1 MKLSR
6 SKSMFN
12 IFTLFTLLAML
23 FGLAPVSHVQAE
35 APASPHFASGDF
47 AWAKGIGGTSDDD
60 GNGIAADSSDNV
72 YTVGSF
78 HGTVDFDPGAGTS
91 NLVSAGSYDIF
102 ISKLDSSGNFVWAKS
117 MGGAGYDIG
126 SSIALDSSGNVY
138 TTGHFQGT
146 ADFDPGA
153 GTANLTSAGGDDIFI
168 SKLDGNGDFVWAR
181 SMGGTSYD
189 DGYSIAVDSG
199 SNIYT
204 TGRFVDIV
212 DFDPGSGIYNLT
224 SAGND
229 DIFVSKLDSSGN
241 FVWAKSMGGTINDL
255 GYGIAVDSND
265 NVYTT
270 GYFWDTVDFDPGPG
284 ISTLTSVGIFD
295 VFISKLDSNG
305 NFVWAKGMGGV
316 TYDVGSGI
324 SVDSSGNVYTT
335 GTFGDTVDFD
345 PSAGTSNLTS
355 VGGWD
360 IFVSKLDSNGDF
372 VWAKNTGGVSDEY
385 GNGIALDISGNIY
398 TTGSYNGTVDFDPGA
413 GTFNLTSAGF
423 TDIFV
428 AKLDSG
434 GDFIWAKSM
443 GGVSDGNGNDVALD
457 SSGNVYT
464 TGAFYHTVDFDPG
477 PSIFNLTSAGG
488 NDIFISKL
496 QAAGIL
502 YAIPSGTGD
511 CSSWANACDLQYAL
525 TTATSGDEIW
535 VAAGT
540 YLPTTGSDRTA
551 TFQLIND
558 AAVYGGFAGT
568 ESARSERDFT
578 VNVTTLSG
586 DLSGNDNDTIL
597 PDEPTR
603 ADNSYNVVKGANG
616 AILDGFTVTAGNA
629 NGASFPQSSGGGL
642 LDYNSSTTLVNIL
655 FLRNT
660 STGGGGMFSL
670 NSDAILTDVTFRENN
685 ALFGGG
691 GMYSAASTPTLTRVT
706 FDGNSS
712 PYNGGGMLVTQG
724 SSSLTDVAFF
734 GNSAE
739 MGGGLY
745 NESGLVMNNITFFD
759 NSAITYGGGMMNHGS
774 MTLTNATFAGNSA
787 ENGGGFADASGLT
800 STLTN
805 VTFNGNTA
813 RTNGGAVY
821 NLYSYVTIRNSI
833 LWGNTDLSGFQVYG
847 DAESRISDSV
857 IQGACSIYSI
867 CTNTITADPMLGTLG
882 DYGGYTQTIP
892 LLTGSSAIDA
902 TSSNCPLTD
911 QRGLPRSTPACD
923 IGAYELV
930 DITPPDTT
938 IDSKPANLDN
948 DSTPTFT
955 FSGNDGTGSGIDSFM
970 CRMDGGTYA
979 TCTSPFTSPA
989 LVDSSHTFDVYAVD
1003 MLGNVDASPA
1013 SYTWTIDT
1021 TAPDT
1026 TIIDKPA
1033 SLDNDSTPT
1042 FTFSGNEGADSGI
1055 ASFMCRMDGG
1065 TYTACTSPFTSS
1077 ALADGSHTFDVYAVD
1092 MLGNADASPASHT
1105 WTLDTTAPDTTIL
1118 TKPISL
1124 DNDSTPTFT
1133 FSGSD
1138 GTGSG
1143 VASFMCRMD
1152 GGTYTACTSP
1162 FTSPALADGS
1172 HTFDVYAVDML
1183 GNADA
1188 SPASYTWTLET
1199 ISPIVTSITR
1209 VNPSPT
1215 NLASVGFTVT
1225 FSKPVTGVDML
1236 EPTFDDFSL
1245 TTSSGIIGTNA
1256 SVIAVSGSG
1265 STYTV
1270 TVNTGSGNGTLR
1282 LDVVTGGS
1290 IVDAAFNP
1298 LADGFTTGEVYSVIK
1313 SATFA
1318 DVPLTYWANSFIE
1331 RLYNAGITGGCS
1343 LSPLMYCPET
1353 DVNRAQM
1360 AVFLLR
1366 GEHGSTY
1373 VPPAVGTG
1381 TGFTDV
1387 PTDYWAAAWIKQ
1399 LAAEGITSGCGPSLY
1414 CPEASVTR
1422 DQMAVFLLRAEH
1434 GASYT
1439 PPPATGVFTDVPTTH
1454 WAAPWIEQLAA
1465 EGITGGCGVD
1475 TYCPSTLVTRAQ
1487 MAVFLVRAFNLP

>member
-1 MKLSR
+1 
-6 SKSMFN
+6 
-12 IFTLFTLLAML
+12 
-23 FGLAPVSHVQAE
+23 
-35 APASPHFASGDF
+35 
-47 AWAKGIGGTSDDD
+47 
-60 GNGIAADSSDNV
+60 
-72 YTVGSF
+72 
-78 HGTVDFDPGAGTS
+78 
-91 NLVSAGSYDIF
+91 
-102 ISKLDSSGNFVWAKS
+102 
-117 MGGAGYDIG
+117 
-126 SSIALDSSGNVY
+126 
-138 TTGHFQGT
+138 
-146 ADFDPGA
+146 
-153 GTANLTSAGGDDIFI
+153 
-168 SKLDGNGDFVWAR
+168 
-181 SMGGTSYD
+181 
-189 DGYSIAVDSG
+189 
-199 SNIYT
+199 
-204 TGRFVDIV
+204 
-212 DFDPGSGIYNLT
+212 
-224 SAGND
+224 
-229 DIFVSKLDSSGN
+229 
-241 FVWAKSMGGTINDL
+241 
-255 GYGIAVDSND
+255 
-265 NVYTT
+265 
-270 GYFWDTVDFDPGPG
+270 
-284 ISTLTSVGIFD
+284 
-295 VFISKLDSNG
+295 
-305 NFVWAKGMGGV
+305 
-316 TYDVGSGI
+316 
-324 SVDSSGNVYTT
+324 
-335 GTFGDTVDFD
+335 
-345 PSAGTSNLTS
+345 
-355 VGGWD
+355 
-360 IFVSKLDSNGDF
+360 
-372 VWAKNTGGVSDEY
+372 
-385 GNGIALDISGNIY
+385 
-398 TTGSYNGTVDFDPGA
+398 
-413 GTFNLTSAGF
+413 
-423 TDIFV
+423 
-428 AKLDSG
+428 
-434 GDFIWAKSM
+434 M

-551 TFQLIND
+551 TFQLKND

-1013 SYTWTIDT
+1013 SYTWTLDT

-1033 SLDNDSTPT
+1033 
-1042 FTFSGNEGADSGI
+1042 
-1055 ASFMCRMDGG
+1055 
-1065 TYTACTSPFTSS
+1065 
-1077 ALADGSHTFDVYAVD
+1077 
-1092 MLGNADASPASHT
+1092 
-1105 WTLDTTAPDTTIL
+1105 
-1118 TKPISL
+1118 SL

-1209 VNPSPT
+1209 LNPSPT
-1215 NLASVGFTVT
+1215 NLASVDFTVT
-1225 FSKPVTGVDML
+1225 FSKPVTGVDMTG
-1236 EPTFDDFSL
+1236 PTFDDFSL
-1245 TTSSGIIGTNA
+1245 TTSYGISGA
-1256 SVIAVSGSG
+1256 SVTAVSGSG

-1282 LDVVTGGS
+1282 LDVSMGGH
-1290 IVDAAFNP
+1290 IVDAALNP
-1298 LADGFTTGEVYSVIK
+1298 LAAGFTTGEVYSVIK
-1313 SATFA
+1313 SATFT
-1318 DVPLTYWANSFIE
+1318 DVPLDYWANTFIE

-1353 DVNRAQM
+1353 NVNRAQM

-1366 GEHGSTY
+1366 GEHGSAY

-1381 TGFTDV
+1381 TGFIDV
-1387 PTDYWAAAWIKQ
+1387 PADYWAAAWIKQ
-1399 LAAEGITSGCGPSLY
+1399 LALEGITSGCGPSLY
-1414 CPEASVTR
+1414 CPETSVTR

-1439 PPPATGVFTDVPTTH
+1439 PPPATGVFTDVPTDH
-1454 WAAPWIEQLAA
+1454 WASAWIEQLAA

-1475 TYCPSTLVTRAQ
+1475 TYCPSTPVTRAQ